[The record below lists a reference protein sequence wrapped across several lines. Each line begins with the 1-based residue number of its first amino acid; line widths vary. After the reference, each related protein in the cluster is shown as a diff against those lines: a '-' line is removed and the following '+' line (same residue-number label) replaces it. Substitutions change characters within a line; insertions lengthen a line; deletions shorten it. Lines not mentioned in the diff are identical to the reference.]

1 MSAQEVP
8 CFYVIVQPWSKMETL
23 FSSFDPLLQNSVSVT
38 ILSLMLRIESD
49 PIFCFSAFLL
59 RCPASGR
66 TRCNPESYSFG
77 CPESSF
83 SSFLGVERYRL
94 SSWLLLQLSLCVCFF
109 FLFLIS
115 SPSFSPFLVI
125 YGLAASTPIF
135 SSTSLFSLSLSFV
148 CIRYT
153 HFHLFLMHSRVHC
166 FALLL
171 KWMRSLFSISL
182 PPSLQIPYLQFC
194 Y

>member
-94 SSWLLLQLSLCVCFF
+94 SSWFLLQLSLCVCFF
-109 FLFLIS
+109 FFCFCFPHLLFPPS
-115 SPSFSPFLVI
+115 SLYMVSLQAHPSFPL
-125 YGLAASTPIF
+125 L
-135 SSTSLFSLSLSFV
+135 LCSLSLFLSYVYVTHTFTSF
-148 CIRYT
+148 
-153 HFHLFLMHSRVHC
+153 
-166 FALLL
+166 
-171 KWMRSLFSISL
+171 
-182 PPSLQIPYLQFC
+182 
-194 Y
+194 